1 MNRLIKQV
9 FGTSTRLF
17 FLVLILFAVAT
28 FFFGQYTLELS
39 AIELGA
45 AVLLYVYSRIAGR
58 RRGKEMVQYI
68 ESVTSNIDSATK
80 NTLTNFPLPM
90 AIFTLN
96 QNELIYAN
104 ESFLAIAGEKEH
116 SFSFSVNDILPG
128 FSTRWLMEGKNEY
141 PGLVSLGGMRFRVFG
156 SLIRGSE
163 APGVK
168 NYVAT
173 TYWVD
178 ETAYAELSDEFEHT
192 RMVFSTIMLDNY
204 DEILNG
210 LAEKDKSQLIA
221 AIDEI
226 IVNWA
231 AKYSGYLT
239 RSDRDRYIY
248 ICESRYLDEIIA
260 SKFELLDLVR
270 ALISPKGM
278 HPTLSIGIGKDG
290 KDIGENCHF
299 SALALEMSL
308 SRGGDQAV
316 IKNKYTFEFFGGKTS
331 QAEKRTKVKSR
342 VMASSLSELMRDATK
357 VFIMGHKHSDLDAVG
372 SAIGLCCAAR
382 VMGKKPKV
390 VVDYQSSMAKELIDK
405 VKTLPEYQDVFINP
419 QDAILAV
426 DGGSLL
432 IVVDTNR
439 PEQVESENLLL
450 SVNRVAVI
458 DHHRRAATYIQNA
471 ALSLHEPYASSACEL
486 VTELLQYMV
495 EQSDILRYEAE
506 ALMSGIVLDT
516 KNFTLRTGGRTF
528 DAAAFLRRAGADTRH
543 EINIRLFSSLIPD
556 AKRTGVKILLEN
568 MFVSWKAKRIEA
580 ICADM
585 GEACAYID
593 ELNAIAGE
601 EIFGFCYDS
610 GHAALLGKNQEKAI
624 RTLGHRLLALHLHD
638 NDGVSDS
645 HRFPYYGITDWET
658 VLRALHEIGYS
669 GTLNFETFNEMDSHD
684 PALIPKLL
692 E

>member
-1 MNRLIKQV
+1 MQSEGVDDLNRLIKQV

-116 SFSFSVNDILPG
+116 SFSLSVNDILPG

-178 ETAYAELSDEFEHT
+178 ETAYAELSDEC
-192 RMVFSTIMLDNY
+192 RVA
-204 DEILNG
+204 DEKQMDPFRHPGRTPLTFF
-210 LAEKDKSQLIA
+210 IA

-226 IVNWA
+226 IVNLA

-528 DAAAFLRRAGADTRH
+528 DAAAFLRRAGADT
-543 EINIRLFSSLIPD
+543 SD
-556 AKRTGVKILLEN
+556 VK
-568 MFVSWKAKRIEA
+568 
-580 ICADM
+580 
-585 GEACAYID
+585 
-593 ELNAIAGE
+593 
-601 EIFGFCYDS
+601 
-610 GHAALLGKNQEKAI
+610 
-624 RTLGHRLLALHLHD
+624 RLLQSDIQTANRNRRKTAL
-638 NDGVSDS
+638 SQRRRRTS
-645 HRFPYYGITDWET
+645 F
-658 VLRALHEIGYS
+658 
-669 GTLNFETFNEMDSHD
+669 
-684 PALIPKLL
+684 
-692 E
+692 